1 MSAKGDSP
9 TSLAAGLC
17 GLLRRHEDFGPLCI
31 DALHALALS
40 IRLGGAGAAT
50 AALSAGAV
58 ELSLEWVGRRG
69 GGALAEREMQAA
81 GAAVLGATLGARTA
95 VGRSSEEGGGA
106 VVGTCMLG
114 GSSEEG
120 GAEEGGGRLAQAPTT
135 AHLRTPATAL
145 RSASPA
151 ANASEPDD
159 CDDSRRH
166 AAVLRSAAQRLVSA
180 GGVGIIGSALHA
192 HANPTATTD
201 HLVLAF
207 LGAYRAL
214 HASAHHGATFPTQVL
229 ALLGAYRVIAPTFA
243 DCWAQLEDVR
253 VLRACSGIVL
263 APSSGTGKPEDGG
276 ASAACAHGALHAS
289 AHHGATFP
297 HRCERRI
304 CSWSPACK
312 CSPRRYFPH
321 TGASAACAH
330 GAHSDN
336 GAQRT
341 AAPTVGNG
349 HGALSV
355 LRSRASRHAV
365 KASLHLLCTA
375 LLMRTHGAT
384 PGGAVSGASG
394 TPTHS
399 CARGAGEA
407 RLGTPLGQ
415 LSAASVALSS
425 AVLQLL
431 AALARLAVETR
442 HDAPK
447 LWSELECAAPAAAGV
462 PHVLRA
468 DREGEGS

>member
-1 MSAKGDSP
+1 
-9 TSLAAGLC
+9 
-17 GLLRRHEDFGPLCI
+17 
-31 DALHALALS
+31 
-40 IRLGGAGAAT
+40 
-50 AALSAGAV
+50 
-58 ELSLEWVGRRG
+58 
-69 GGALAEREMQAA
+69 MQAA

-159 CDDSRRH
+159 CDDSRRHAAVLRSAAQHASAHDGAATLH

-297 HRCERRI
+297 
-304 CSWSPACK
+304 
-312 CSPRRYFPH
+312 

-349 HGALSV
+349 RGALSV

-442 HDAPK
+442 LDAPK

>member
-17 GLLRRHEDFGPLCI
+17 GLLRRHGDFGPLCI

-106 VVGTCMLG
+106 VVGTCMPG

-135 AHLRTPATAL
+135 AHLRTPAKAL

-151 ANASEPDD
+151 ANATEPDD
-159 CDDSRRH
+159 ADDSRRH

-276 ASAACAHGALHAS
+276 ASAACAHVALHAS
-289 AHHGATFP
+289 AHHGTTFPTQVRAPHVLMEPCMQVLTTALLSP
-297 HRCERRI
+297 HRCERRM
-304 CSWSPACK
+304 CSWSP
-312 CSPRRYFPH
+312 
-321 TGASAACAH
+321 
-330 GAHSDN
+330 
-336 GAQRT
+336 QR
-341 AAPTVGNG
+341 
-349 HGALSV
+349 
-355 LRSRASRHAV
+355 
-365 KASLHLLCTA
+365 
-375 LLMRTHGAT
+375 
-384 PGGAVSGASG
+384 
-394 TPTHS
+394 
-399 CARGAGEA
+399 
-407 RLGTPLGQ
+407 
-415 LSAASVALSS
+415 
-425 AVLQLL
+425 
-431 AALARLAVETR
+431 
-442 HDAPK
+442 
-447 LWSELECAAPAAAGV
+447 
-462 PHVLRA
+462 
-468 DREGEGS
+468 